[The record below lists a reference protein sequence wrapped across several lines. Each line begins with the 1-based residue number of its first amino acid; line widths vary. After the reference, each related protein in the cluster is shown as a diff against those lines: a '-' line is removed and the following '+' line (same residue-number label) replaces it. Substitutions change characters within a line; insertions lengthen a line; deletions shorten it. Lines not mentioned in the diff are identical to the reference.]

1 MKLPARAVGREAG
14 EADYCGPHGRTRKA
28 PAIRGLSR
36 GQPLEVP
43 IQTITPGQALGVCVW
58 GGEAMLGVGIQ
69 LIARLLTEYI

>member
-1 MKLPARAVGREAG
+1 MGREAG

-43 IQTITPGQALGVCVW
+43 VQTITPGQALGACVC
-58 GGEAMLGVGIQ
+58 GGAMLGVCDGAGGHSINSA
-69 LIARLLTEYI
+69 IID